1 MLILLFCFLSVLLLV
16 TLLPFSFSQHY
27 LIRSC
32 DFIRLQVFYL
42 ALAGLLL
49 AGYFASIELSPLVVS
64 SLLMASVILLIQG
77 KWIYPYTWLAKKEVV
92 HSPAGSD
99 HSVRIMSANVLMS
112 NTRYQDLI
120 DLVNENQPD
129 LLITLESD
137 IKWQQHLSILEK
149 DYPHTIFCPKDNR
162 YGMHLY
168 SKFKIIKQQVFDLV
182 EEDIPSIHI
191 LFETAQ
197 GHIMQGHFIHP
208 APPSPTEEDTSRPR
222 DTELIL
228 LAKAVKNNTR
238 PTIVAGDLNDVAWS
252 RSTRLFMEISDFL
265 DPRKGRGFFNTFHA
279 GYFFMRWPL
288 DHLFHS
294 QGFTVKRIKRL
305 SKYGSDHFA
314 LLTEL
319 VHKPANGNQQLD
331 DDMDIQQAVDELQM
345 DNTSHTSVPTFDD
358 DINKAQL
365 K

>member
-1 MLILLFCFLSVLLLV
+1 MLITLFCILSVLLLV
-16 TLLPFSFSQHY
+16 TLLPVSYSQHY

-42 ALAGLLL
+42 ALGGLCLSI
-49 AGYFASIELSPLVVS
+49 YFAVNTLSPLVLL
-64 SLLMASVILLIQG
+64 SLIMASVILLIQG

-92 HSPAGSD
+92 RSPAGSE
-99 HSVRIMSANVLMS
+99 HSLRIMSANVLMS
-112 NTRYQDLI
+112 NTSYQNLI
-120 DLVNENQPD
+120 DLVNDNQPD
-129 LLITLESD
+129 ILITLESD
-137 IKWQQHLSILEK
+137 SNWQQQLSILED
-149 DYPHTIFCPKDNR
+149 DYPYTIFCPKDNR
-162 YGMHLY
+162 YGIHVY
-168 SKFKIIKQQVFDLV
+168 SKCKVLKQQICELV
-182 EEDIPSIHI
+182 EADIPSIHI

-197 GHIMQGHFIHP
+197 GLVMQGHFIHP

-228 LAKAVKNNTR
+228 LAKALKNNTR

-252 RSTRLFMEISDFL
+252 RSTRLFMEISDLL

-294 QGFTVKRIKRL
+294 HGFTVKRIKRL
-305 SKYGSDHFA
+305 AKYGSDHFA

-319 VHKPANGNQQLD
+319 VHNPVNSNQQLD
-331 DDMDIQQAVDELQM
+331 DDMDIQQAVNKLQM
-345 DNTSHTSVPTFDD
+345 DNTSHQSVPMFEDKK
-358 DINKAQL
+358 NKEL
-365 K
+365 L

>member
-1 MLILLFCFLSVLLLV
+1 MLILLVCILSVLLIV
-16 TLLPFSFSQHY
+16 TLLPMSYSQHY
-27 LIRSC
+27 LVRSC

-42 ALAGLLL
+42 ALCGLLL
-49 AGYFASIELSPLVVS
+49 AAYFALSELSLLVMS
-64 SLLMASVILLIQG
+64 SLIMASVILLIQG
-77 KWIYPYTWLAKKEVV
+77 KWIYPYTWLAKKEVAQ
-92 HSPAGSD
+92 SPASSE
-99 HSVRIMSANVLMS
+99 HSIRIMSANVLMS

-120 DLVNENQPD
+120 DIIHEHQPD

-137 IKWQQHLSILEK
+137 TKWQQQLSEIEE
-149 DYPHTIFCPKDNR
+149 DYPYKIFCPKDNR

-168 SKFKIIKQQVFDLV
+168 SKYKIKKQQVCELV
-182 EEDIPSIHI
+182 ERDIPSIHI
-191 LFETAQ
+191 LFETAE
-197 GHIMQGHFIHP
+197 GLEVQGHFIHP

-228 LAKAVKNNTR
+228 LAKALKNNKR

-294 QGFTVKRIKRL
+294 HDFTVKRIKRL
-305 SKYGSDHFA
+305 EEYGSDHFA

-319 VHKPANGNQQLD
+319 VHKPGNSNQQLD
-331 DDMDIQQAVDELQM
+331 DEMDIQKAVNELQM
-345 DNTSHTSVPTFDD
+345 SNTSSREVPTFNDEVSK
-358 DINKAQL
+358 I
-365 K
+365 